1 MSAQTKAGQSPVGQS
16 QTAPGGEARA
26 VAAAALGSSL
36 VGTVPYFAI
45 GLYQAGMDVTSVL
58 FWRYWIALAVL
69 IPIAWYMSPSLR
81 TEWSNAGRGLF
92 LNALTLGALQTYTY
106 FRAVQTVPS
115 SVVITVFFV
124 YPIITLAL
132 DRYIFSIPVRWPSVA
147 AVGLIF
153 VGALLAGWP
162 SLSLGSADMIGLI
175 CVLATPFVYAV
186 YIAIAYRYTRQG
198 SPFASASAIYLGLGV
213 AYAIAFLLFGARL
226 PSGIGEW
233 QSLFI
238 IAIVGGVIQI
248 ASFAYALPR
257 LSAGRYSIIVSLELV
272 TVVLIGVLLLG
283 EQLTAIQ
290 FAGIGLVA
298 VGIVADRLV
307 RAKR

>member
-1 MSAQTKAGQSPVGQS
+1 MSAQPQ
-16 QTAPGGEARA
+16 PGPGAEARA
-26 VAAAALGSSL
+26 VAAAAFGSSL

-45 GLYQAGMDVTSVL
+45 GLSQAGIDVAVVL

-69 IPIAWYMSPSLR
+69 IPLAWWTSPGLR
-81 TEWSNAGRGLF
+81 TEWMTAGRGLF
-92 LNALTLGALQTYTY
+92 LNGITLGLAQTYTY

-115 SVVITVFFV
+115 SVVVTVFFV
-124 YPIITLAL
+124 YPMITLAF
-132 DRYIFSIPVRWPSVA
+132 DRYLYALQIRWQSVV
-147 AVGLIF
+147 AVALIF

-162 SLSLGSADMIGLI
+162 SFGLGDADPIGLL
-175 CVLATPFVYAV
+175 CVIATPVIFSI
-186 YIAIAYRYTRQG
+186 YIAIAYRYTRQA
-198 SPFASASAIYLGLGV
+198 SPFAGASAIYLGLGCGYGLVV
-213 AYAIAFLLFGARL
+213 ALFGMKAVPAL
-226 PSGIGEW
+226 GNVPSLLAIG
-233 QSLFI
+233 L
-238 IAIVGGVIQI
+238 VGGAIQI

-283 EQLTAIQ
+283 EQLTPVQ

-298 VGIVADRLV
+298 IGIIADRLV

>member
-16 QTAPGGEARA
+16 QAAPGGEARA

-45 GLYQAGMDVTSVL
+45 GLYQSGMEVSSVL
-58 FWRYWIALAVL
+58 FWRYWIALGVL
-69 IPIAWYMSPSLR
+69 IPLAWWTSQNLR
-81 TEWSNAGRGLF
+81 AEWFGAGRGLF
-92 LNALTLGALQTYTY
+92 LNGITLGVAQTYTY

-115 SVVITVFFV
+115 SVVVTVFFV
-124 YPIITLAL
+124 YPMITLVL
-132 DRYIFSIPVRWPSVA
+132 DRYVHALHIRWQSIA
-147 AVGLIF
+147 AVTLIF
-153 VGALLAGWP
+153 FGALLAGWP
-162 SLSLGSADMIGLI
+162 TLGLGNADPVGLA
-175 CVLATPFVYAV
+175 CVLATPIIFSAYV
-186 YIAIAYRYTRQG
+186 AIAYRYTRQA
-198 SPFASASAIYLGLGV
+198 SPFAGASSIYLGLGCGYTV
-213 AYAIAFLLFGARL
+213 AALLFGASL
-226 PSGIGEW
+226 IPKASAW
-233 QSLFI
+233 PSLF
-238 IAIVGGVIQI
+238 AIGLIGGAIQI

-272 TVVLIGVLLLG
+272 TVVIIGVLLLG
-283 EQLTAIQ
+283 EQLTAVQ

>member
-1 MSAQTKAGQSPVGQS
+1 MSAQS
-16 QTAPGGEARA
+16 QPGPGVEARA

-45 GLYQAGMDVTSVL
+45 GLYQSGMDVASVL
-58 FWRYWIALAVL
+58 FWRYCIALAVL
-69 IPIAWYMSPSLR
+69 IPLAWWTSPNLR
-81 TEWSNAGRGLF
+81 AEWTTAGVGLF
-92 LNALTLGALQTYTY
+92 LNGITFGLAQTYTY

-115 SVVITVFFV
+115 SVVVTVFFV
-124 YPIITLAL
+124 YPMITLAF
-132 DRYIFSIPVRWPSVA
+132 DRYIYALHIRWQSVV
-147 AVGLIF
+147 AVTLIF

-162 SLSLGSADMIGLI
+162 SLSLGDADPIGLL
-175 CVLATPFVYAV
+175 CVLATPVIFSV
-186 YIAIAYRYTRQG
+186 YIAIAYRYTRQA
-198 SPFASASAIYLGLGV
+198 SPFAGASAIYLGLGCGYGLIV
-213 AYAIAFLLFGARL
+213 ALFGMKFAPPL
-226 PSGIGEW
+226 GSVPSLLAIG
-233 QSLFI
+233 L
-238 IAIVGGVIQI
+238 VGGAIQI

-283 EQLTAIQ
+283 EQLSLVQ

-298 VGIVADRLV
+298 IGIIADRLV

>member
-1 MSAQTKAGQSPVGQS
+1 V
-16 QTAPGGEARA
+16 EARA

-45 GLYQAGMDVTSVL
+45 GLYKGGMDVASVL

-69 IPIAWYMSPSLR
+69 IPIAWWTSPGLR
-81 TEWSNAGRGLF
+81 AEWASAGRGLF
-92 LNALTLGALQTYTY
+92 LNGLTLGVAQTYTY

-132 DRYIFSIPVRWPSVA
+132 DRYLYAIPVRWPSVA
-147 AVGLIF
+147 AVALIF
-153 VGALLAGWP
+153 VGAVFAGWP
-162 SLSLGSADMIGLI
+162 SLRLGEADVVGIV
-175 CVLATPFVYAV
+175 CAVATPFIYAV
-186 YIAIAYRYTRQG
+186 YVAIAYRYTRQG
-198 SPFASASAIYLGLGV
+198 SPFASATAIYLGLGA
-213 AYAIAFLLFGARL
+213 AYALVLAIFGARL
-226 PSGIGEW
+226 PSGIDEW
-233 QSLFI
+233 QSLVM
-238 IAIVGGVIQI
+238 IALVGGVIQI

-272 TVVLIGVLLLG
+272 TVVLIGVMLLG
-283 EQLTAIQ
+283 EQLTPVQ

-298 VGIVADRLV
+298 VGIIADRLV
-307 RAKR
+307 RATR